1 MRTTW
6 VQTSASSCHA
16 TFLHLVTMLGLA
28 ALLCL
33 AAPAPGNAQN
43 EQRFLFIGDLPYSD
57 EQNDR
62 LNDIIAPA
70 ISKGGF
76 PFLVHYGDFK
86 GSGVSCS
93 EALIRSAHKQ
103 ITGLMANGSQT
114 TSSAPVFYTPG
125 DNEWTDCDRW
135 FGDSDAGRPTSE
147 LGRLD
152 LLRRVFFF
160 ENPVKL
166 PDTWQNER
174 QPLYPENALWRFGKV
189 QFATVHL
196 VGTNNGRLE
205 ILKDDVAMA
214 LAHVDARDQA
224 NRAWLNDIFWK
235 ASAFRNLADAVIITT
250 QADVTNPDEYAPCTP
265 TNRMNCDAF
274 ADFRS
279 QLIKHA
285 AAFNGPVLL
294 VHGDTGPYCLD
305 KNFGGSEASNIWRL
319 NAGGDYHQPLDATVV
334 TYRPRATNDPFSV
347 RGLVE
352 GERPAEHC

>member
-1 MRTTW
+1 MRTRSR
-6 VQTSASSCHA
+6 VRAC
-16 TFLHLVTMLGLA
+16 TFACLVGLMYFT
-28 ALLCL
+28 
-33 AAPAPGNAQN
+33 APSPGIAQI
-43 EQRFLFIGDLPYSD
+43 EQHFLFIGDLPYSD
-57 EQNDR
+57 AQSDR
-62 LNDIIAPA
+62 LNNVIAPA
-70 ISKGGF
+70 IRKGGF

-86 GSGVSCS
+86 GGGVSCS

-103 ITGLMANGSQT
+103 ITGLMANGSET

-135 FGDSDAGRPTSE
+135 FGDGDAGRPMSE
-147 LGRLD
+147 LNRLD

-160 ENPVKL
+160 DKPIKL
-166 PDTWQNER
+166 SDTWQNER
-174 QPLYPENALWRFGKV
+174 QPLYPENAVWRFGKV

-205 ILKDDVAMA
+205 ILMDDVAMA
-214 LAHVDARDQA
+214 LAQVDARDQA
-224 NRAWLNDIFWK
+224 NRNWLNEIFWR
-235 ASAFRNLADAVIITT
+235 ASAFRNPADAVIITT
-250 QADVTNPDEYAPCTP
+250 QADVTNSNEHAPCTP

-285 AAFNGPVLL
+285 AAFKGPVLL

-305 KNFGGSEASNIWRL
+305 KTFGGSEAPNIWRL

-334 TYRPRATNDPFSV
+334 TYRPRVTSDPFSV

-352 GERPAEHC
+352 GERPAQRC